1 MRSARSRC
9 AAAAVTLGL
18 ALLGALLPTGTASA
32 GAILPPLPAP
42 GPLGVPGVM
51 MPDRIRPTASDCSA
65 NASFSVSASGELTA
79 IVTAIVTGHCRGS
92 EWVTCDVTLIGANQ
106 VLGTNRDAGLTDCR
120 VELSFPGLQ
129 KTPYLN
135 VGQVGYTASYP
146 AFLYADVATTV
157 P

>member
-1 MRSARSRC
+1 MRSARSR
-9 AAAAVTLGL
+9 AAAAAATLGL
-18 ALLGALLPTGTASA
+18 ALLAALLPAGTASA
-32 GAILPPLPAP
+32 GPTPPPVP
-42 GPLGVPGVM
+42 VVGVPAVEL
-51 MPDRIRPTASDCSA
+51 PSRIGPTATPDCA
-65 NASFSVSASGELTA
+65 AHASFSVSASGELTA

-92 EWVTCDVTLIGANQ
+92 EWVTCDVTLVGANQ

-146 AFLYADVATTV
+146 AFLYSDVATTV